1 MTTFPR
7 SVSSND
13 DKRRVLE
20 ATDIVRLIGEQLALK
35 SKGREYLGLCPF
47 HNDHKPSMTVVPQ
60 KQIFHC
66 FSCGAGGDALRFV
79 MDYHKMSFREA
90 LQHLADRAGIKLTPW
105 RPTGAMGT
113 GANGG
118 AEESEQTP
126 RSAMLGANQ
135 TACDFFRAILNHEE
149 HGRAAREVIAK
160 RGVSA
165 EMVELFG
172 LGAAPDKWDGLLLT
186 VQRKNVDLAAYRAAG
201 LFKARDAGGLYDAF
215 RNRLMFPIHDQIGRV
230 VGFGARRLRDE
241 DDPKYL
247 NSSESAIFDKS
258 TTLYG
263 LHQAAQ
269 AIRTGRVAV
278 VVEGYMDAIACHQ
291 AGVRNAVAT
300 LGTALTVG
308 NARVLRRLCDSVILL
323 FDGDVAGMKAAER
336 AVEVFFAE
344 PIDVRI
350 ATLAPHTD
358 AKDPDELL
366 KREGGREVLDRVF
379 AAAVDPLDLLFARM
393 RATVE
398 GQGLATRARLI
409 DEFTTRLVSLG
420 LSVVEPVRYQL
431 IVKRVAEVAGVD
443 WQTIAQSLS
452 QKVMRSRARVAA
464 AADIPGNDQN
474 SAAPKRTSISKLS
487 AQEHLLGCLLCDAGL
502 WLRFKDEEWEAV
514 TPDAFP
520 PGPAQRVAEVM
531 ADLRLNEEPA
541 TLNAVLAMIED
552 ADTQRYAT
560 HIAAVIDR
568 ITGGGSELLV
578 QHFAE
583 RLREVLLQRTVRRAP
598 PSSGG
603 PRGVEQAGD
612 DWIQAVLR
620 QRELRASLG
629 HDTTRMPRPTG

>member
-215 RNRLMFPIHDQIGRV
+215 RNRLSFPIHDQIGRV

-560 HIAAVIDR
+560 HIAAEIDR

>member
-291 AGVRNAVAT
+291 AGARNAVAT

-560 HIAAVIDR
+560 HIAAEIDR

>member
-560 HIAAVIDR
+560 HIAAEIDR

>member
-7 SVSSND
+7 SISSND

-47 HNDHKPSMTVVPQ
+47 HNDHKPSMTVVPH

-105 RPTGAMGT
+105 RPTGAMGLE
-113 GANGG
+113 GA
-118 AEESEQTP
+118 AQQDEDQTP

-135 TACDFFRAILNHEE
+135 AACDFFRAILNHEE
-149 HGRAAREVIAK
+149 HGKAAREVIAK
-160 RGVSA
+160 RGVLP
-165 EMVELFG
+165 EMVELFA
-172 LGAAPDKWDGLLLT
+172 LGAAPDKWDGLALT
-186 VQRKNVDLAAYRAAG
+186 VQKKGMDAGAFRAAG
-201 LFKARDAGGLYDAF
+201 LFKSRDGGGFYDAF
-215 RNRLMFPIHDQIGRV
+215 RNRLIFPIHDQIGRV
-230 VGFGARRLRDE
+230 VAFGGRRLRDE

-247 NSSESAIFDKS
+247 NSSESAVFDKS

-308 NARVLRRLCDSVILL
+308 NARVLRRLCDTVILL
-323 FDGDVAGMKAAER
+323 FDGDAAGMKAAER
-336 AVEVFFAE
+336 AVEVFFSE

-366 KREGGREVLDRVF
+366 KREGGREVLEKVF

-393 RATVE
+393 KTTLD
-398 GQGLATRARLI
+398 GQGLATRSRLV

-420 LSVVEPVRYQL
+420 LSTIEPVRYQL
-431 IVKRVAEVAGVD
+431 IVKRIAQVAGVD
-443 WQTIAQSLS
+443 WQTIAQTLS
-452 QKVMRSRARVAA
+452 QKVMRNRARAA
-464 AADIPGNDQN
+464 AAPDAGGGAGEQPRPSGP
-474 SAAPKRTSISKLS
+474 ARLTT
-487 AQEHLLGCLLCDAGL
+487 QEQILGCLLCDPGL
-502 WLRFKDEEWEAV
+502 WLRLKDEEWEAV
-514 TPDAFP
+514 GVEAFAE
-520 PGPAQRVAEVM
+520 GPARRVAAAM
-531 ADLRLNEEPA
+531 AELRLNEEPV
-541 TLNAVLAMIED
+541 TLGAVLAM
-552 ADTQRYAT
+552 ADDVETHRFAT
-560 HIAAVIDR
+560 AAAAEVER
-568 ITGGGSELLV
+568 ITEGDGQRLV

-583 RLREVLLQRTVRRAP
+583 RLREVMLQKTVRMGPAP
-598 PSSGG
+598 AAD
-603 PRGVEQAGD
+603 GVGE
-612 DWIQAVLR
+612 DWIQGVLR
-620 QRELRASLG
+620 QRELRATLG
-629 HDTTRMPRPTG
+629 HDSTRLPRPTG

>member
-118 AEESEQTP
+118 EEESEQTP

-135 TACDFFRAILNHEE
+135 TSCDFFRAILNHEE

-350 ATLAPHTD
+350 AILAPHTD

-560 HIAAVIDR
+560 HIAAEIDR

>member
-7 SVSSND
+7 SISSND

-35 SKGREYLGLCPF
+35 AKGREYLGLCPF
-47 HNDHKPSMTVVPQ
+47 HNDHKPSMCVVPH

-105 RPTGAMGT
+105 RPSGAMFGGD
-113 GANGG
+113 GAEQSG
-118 AEESEQTP
+118 AEEQQMP
-126 RSAMLGANQ
+126 RAAMLGANQ
-135 TACDFFRAILNHEE
+135 TACDFFRAILKHEE
-149 HGRAAREVIAK
+149 HGRAAREMIAS

-165 EMVELFG
+165 EMVEQFG

-186 VQRKNVDLAAYRAAG
+186 VQRKGVDLAAYRAAG
-201 LFKARDAGGLYDAF
+201 LLKVRDSGGLYDAF

-230 VGFGARRLRDE
+230 VAFGARRLRDE

-247 NSSESAIFDKS
+247 NSSESAVFDKS

-379 AAAVDPLDLLFARM
+379 KAAVDPLDLLFARM
-393 RATVE
+393 KTTVD
-398 GQGLATRARLI
+398 GQGLATRARLV

-420 LSVVEPVRYQL
+420 LSTVEPVRYQL
-431 IVKRVAEVAGVD
+431 IVKRVAQVAGVD

-452 QKVMRSRARVAA
+452 QKVMRSRARIAA
-464 AADIPGNDQN
+464 APDASGAAD
-474 SAAPKRTSISKLS
+474 SAERAPVSRPRMT
-487 AQEHLLGCLLCDAGL
+487 AQEHLLGCLLCDTGL

-514 TPDAFP
+514 SPDAFAA
-520 PGPAQRVAEVM
+520 GPAQRVAEVM

-552 ADTQRYAT
+552 AETQRYAT
-560 HIAAVIDR
+560 LAASEIDR
-568 ITGGGSELLV
+568 ITEGNAERLV

-583 RLREVLLQRTVRRAP
+583 RLREVLMQRTVRAGAIP
-598 PSSGG
+598 AADG
-603 PRGVEQAGD
+603 AGD
-612 DWIQAVLR
+612 DWIHGVLR
-620 QRELRASLG
+620 QRELRATLG
-629 HDTTRMPRPTG
+629 HDTTRLPRPTG

>member
-278 VVEGYMDAIACHQ
+278 VVEGYLDAIACHQ

-560 HIAAVIDR
+560 HIAAEIDR

>member
-118 AEESEQTP
+118 EEESEQTP

-135 TACDFFRAILNHEE
+135 TSCDFFRAILNHEE

-560 HIAAVIDR
+560 HIAAEIDR

>member
-7 SVSSND
+7 SISSND

-291 AGVRNAVAT
+291 AGARNAVAT

-560 HIAAVIDR
+560 HIAAEIDR

>member
-7 SVSSND
+7 SISPND

-35 SKGREYLGLCPF
+35 SKGREFLGLCPF
-47 HNDHKPSMTVVPQ
+47 HNDHKPSMTVVPH

-105 RPTGAMGT
+105 RPSGPIGGLAGAPDDD
-113 GANGG
+113 
-118 AEESEQTP
+118 QTP

-135 TACDFFRAILNHEE
+135 TACDFFRAILKHEE
-149 HGRAAREVIAK
+149 HGRAAREVIQR
-160 RGVSA
+160 RGVSP

-172 LGAAPDKWDGLLLT
+172 LGASPDKWDGLLLT
-186 VQRKNVDLAAYRAAG
+186 VQHKGLDPAAFRAAG
-201 LFKARDAGGLYDAF
+201 LFKSRDGGGLYDAF

-230 VGFGARRLRDE
+230 VGFGARRLREE

-247 NSSESAIFDKS
+247 NSAESAVFDKG
-258 TTLYG
+258 TTLYA

-269 AIRTGRVAV
+269 AIRIGRVAI

-323 FDGDVAGMKAAER
+323 FDGDAAGMKAAER

-366 KREGGREVLDRVF
+366 KREGGRAVLERVF

-393 RATVE
+393 KSTVE
-398 GQGLATRARLI
+398 GLGLAARSRQI

-420 LSVVEPVRYQL
+420 LSAVEPVRYQL
-431 IVKRVAEVAGVD
+431 IVKRVAQVAGVD
-443 WQTIAQSLS
+443 WQTISQSLA
-452 QKVMRSRARVAA
+452 QKVNRNRARVAA
-464 AADIPGNDQN
+464 APDARADADAAADG
-474 SAAPKRTSISKLS
+474 SAAPAAGPRRMS
-487 AQEHLLGCLLCDAGL
+487 AQEQLLGCLLCDPGL
-502 WLRFKDEEWEAV
+502 WLRIKDEEWEVVAA
-514 TPDAFP
+514 DAFEH
-520 PGPAQRVAEVM
+520 GPARDIAM
-531 ADLRLNEEPA
+531 AMSELRLNEEPA
-541 TLNAVLAMIED
+541 TLNAVLASLDE
-552 ADTQRYAT
+552 AGAQRFATQ
-560 HIAAVIDR
+560 AAAEVDR
-568 ITGGGSELLV
+568 ITEGDPQRLV

-583 RLREVLLQRTVRRAP
+583 RMREVLLRRTVRTGLPPAP
-598 PSSGG
+598 
-603 PRGVEQAGD
+603 VEAGD
-612 DWIQAVLR
+612 DWIHAVLR

-629 HDTTRMPRPTG
+629 HDPTRLPRPAG